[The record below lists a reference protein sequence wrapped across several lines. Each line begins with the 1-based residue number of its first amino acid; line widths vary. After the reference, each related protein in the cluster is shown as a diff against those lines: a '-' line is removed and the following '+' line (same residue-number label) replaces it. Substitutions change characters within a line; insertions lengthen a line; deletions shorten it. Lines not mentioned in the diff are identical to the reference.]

1 MLGTSMR
8 KPLLRLCVS
17 GGLAYCSYAMC
28 RLPLL
33 PLYARSLG
41 ASPQMVGL
49 VVGASTIT
57 GVLVKLP
64 AGTLSDVFGRRA
76 LLLAGLAVF
85 ALVPFAYLP
94 VAALG
99 WLIAIR
105 FVHGSA
111 SAVFGPVAAATLS
124 DLAPPRERGRWLA
137 TLGTVQGVGQATGPV
152 IAGYLMAGASFTPAF
167 LVSGVLGL
175 GAWLVLAGW
184 RHDPPHHDVT
194 RWWRRAADGIR
205 EVASDRRILTI
216 SLAQS
221 AQFFVNGTVSAF
233 VPLFAREA
241 LALPAPQIGI
251 LFGIQTVTTVLV
263 RPLAGGFSDR
273 VGRRPLVFSG
283 LLLCAGALGGV
294 SLASGFLTLAMCTAL
309 YGAAVAITHSAASAY
324 VTDLARQARYGA
336 AHGVFGT
343 IYDIG
348 DAAGPIVGGFL
359 VAALGYRFTFRGV
372 ALAVAMLSVAFLLV
386 TRNWVASPPAER
398 SS

>member
-1 MLGTSMR
+1 MS

-49 VVGASTIT
+49 VMGASTIT

-76 LLLAGLAVF
+76 LLFAGLAVF

-137 TLGTVQGVGQATGPV
+137 TFGTVQGVGQATGP
-152 IAGYLMAGASFTPAF
+152 ILAGYLMADGEFAPAF
-167 LVSGVLGL
+167 LVSGVLGF
-175 GAWLVLAGW
+175 GAWIALLRW
-184 RHDPPHHDVT
+184 RHDPPHHDGTV
-194 RWWRRAADGIR
+194 WWRRAADGIHD
-205 EVASDRRILTI
+205 VVSDRRILTV

-241 LALPAPQIGI
+241 LGLPAPQIGI
-251 LFGIQTVTTVLV
+251 LFGIQTATMVLV
-263 RPLAGGFSDR
+263 RPLAGDFSDR

-283 LLLCAGALGGV
+283 LLLCATALAGV
-294 SLASGFLTLAMCTAL
+294 STANGFMPLASCTAL
-309 YGAAVAITHSAASAY
+309 YGAAVAVTHSAASAF

-343 IYDIG
+343 IYDVG
-348 DAAGPIVGGFL
+348 DAAGPIAGGFL
-359 VAALGYRFTFRGV
+359 VAALGYRVTFRGV
-372 ALAVAMLSVAFLLV
+372 ALAVAILSMAFLLV
-386 TRNWVASPPAER
+386 TRKWVSSAHASTER
-398 SS
+398 T